1 MYILQVWY
9 HLVQVEVVLV
19 EVVLV
24 EEVPLVKV
32 EELLDVVPA
41 VLEQLLEMSQ
51 VVVRERSL

>member
-32 EELLDVVPA
+32 EELPDVVPA
-41 VLEQLLEMSQ
+41 FSE
-51 VVVRERSL
+51 

>member
-32 EELLDVVPA
+32 EELPDVVPA
-41 VLEQLLEMSQ
+41 VSEQLLEMSQ
-51 VVVRERSL
+51 VVVREHLL

>member
-24 EEVPLVKV
+24 EEVPLVRV
-32 EELLDVVPA
+32 EELPDVVPA
-41 VLEQLLEMSQ
+41 VSE
-51 VVVRERSL
+51 